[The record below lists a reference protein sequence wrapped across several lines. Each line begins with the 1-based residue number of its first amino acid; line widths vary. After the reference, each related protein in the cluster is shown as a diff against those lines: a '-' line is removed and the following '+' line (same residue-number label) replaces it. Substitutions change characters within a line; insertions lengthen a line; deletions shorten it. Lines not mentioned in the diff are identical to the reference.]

1 MPQRAAAHRRAD
13 PRVGTMAATS
23 ASRAVVAG
31 TGRID
36 VPGAVRGASTGF
48 SILVL
53 GGLVAPF
60 WTLLATPVAAGWLA
74 LVAVVAFAVAARH
87 SRRAGNPGLHGAV
100 AAVIAYAL
108 VLPLILPFEQGRNPG
123 QIGLTVVTAVVV
135 GWLAG
140 TAFARRA

>member
-1 MPQRAAAHRRAD
+1 
-13 PRVGTMAATS
+13 MAATT
-23 ASRAVVAG
+23 ASRPVAAG
-31 TGRID
+31 PGRID

-60 WTLLATPVAAGWLA
+60 WTLLSAPVAAGWLA
-74 LVAVVAFAVAARH
+74 VVAVVAFAVAARH
-87 SRRAGNPGLHGAV
+87 SNKAGNPGVHGVV
-100 AAVIAYAL
+100 AALIAYAL

-123 QIGLTVVTAVVV
+123 QIALTAATAVVV

-140 TAFARRA
+140 KAFARPSRTA

>member
-1 MPQRAAAHRRAD
+1 
-13 PRVGTMAATS
+13 MAATT
-23 ASRAVVAG
+23 APATG

-48 SILVL
+48 SILIL
-53 GGLVAPF
+53 GGLLAPF
-60 WTLLATPVAAGWLA
+60 LTLVSGPVAAGWLA

-87 SRRAGNPGLHGAV
+87 SKRAGSPGLHGVV
-100 AAVIAYAL
+100 AALIAYAL

-123 QIGLTVVTAVVV
+123 QIGLTVLTAVVV

-140 TAFARRA
+140 KAFARPAHTA

>member
-1 MPQRAAAHRRAD
+1 
-13 PRVGTMAATS
+13 MAATT
-23 ASRAVVAG
+23 ASRPVAAG
-31 TGRID
+31 VGRID

-48 SILVL
+48 SILIL

-60 WTLLATPVAAGWLA
+60 WTLLSTAVAAGWLA

-87 SRRAGNPGLHGAV
+87 SRKAGNPGLHGAV
-100 AAVIAYAL
+100 AALIAYAL

-140 TAFARRA
+140 LAFARPAARS